1 MSAAFDIV
9 QSVLGLERN
18 DSWSLDV
25 VEPLAMVTAVKTSY
39 GVNHPAVSPYVEKKG
54 WVVDLENKVVVAP
67 FYGEVTVRE
76 DEPVPTDDAAD
87 ASVLYQR
94 GYEGTIIRVMLYG
107 GKKYVFTSRKLDCS
121 KSRWGT
127 KKSFRELFSDL
138 GGDQVMEELYDAKKT
153 HSPFVHF
160 FILNHPDLLISSKQP
175 MNTGALV
182 YLGCYSCGTC
192 AHVPEEQVDLVKRD
206 PKWTFDYKEAEEK
219 KICFA
224 PGYITLEE
232 AGRVYHQGYSE
243 KVTVADPRVAPG
255 EFFMRLNLTDGVP
268 KLTKWCSPGYMYRCK
283 VRGDEPNVLH
293 RFYHLAQDVKLSDEE
308 YDQKYLWL
316 AYEAHYETKR
326 KAERGEIKSWD
337 VGTPKEM
344 RDQGSK
350 FENICKN
357 MLLCVPG
364 WRQATVVNYYYD
376 YKNTQKNVVNWL
388 TDVYYQRPEEKEV
401 IPRGW
406 KLLEL
411 AVNYAKTR
419 KVEHV
424 SAKLLKKNLGFL
436 LENERGDSLYKL
448 RKNMNQMRKKLEQEE
463 KVEQQ

>member
-1 MSAAFDIV
+1 
-9 QSVLGLERN
+9 
-18 DSWSLDV
+18 
-25 VEPLAMVTAVKTSY
+25 
-39 GVNHPAVSPYVEKKG
+39 
-54 WVVDLENKVVVAP
+54 
-67 FYGEVTVRE
+67 
-76 DEPVPTDDAAD
+76 
-87 ASVLYQR
+87 
-94 GYEGTIIRVMLYG
+94 
-107 GKKYVFTSRKLDCS
+107 
-121 KSRWGT
+121 
-127 KKSFRELFSDL
+127 
-138 GGDQVMEELYDAKKT
+138 
-153 HSPFVHF
+153 
-160 FILNHPDLLISSKQP
+160 
-175 MNTGALV
+175 
-182 YLGCYSCGTC
+182 
-192 AHVPEEQVDLVKRD
+192 
-206 PKWTFDYKEAEEK
+206 
-219 KICFA
+219 
-224 PGYITLEE
+224 
-232 AGRVYHQGYSE
+232 
-243 KVTVADPRVAPG
+243 
-255 EFFMRLNLTDGVP
+255 
-268 KLTKWCSPGYMYRCK
+268 
-283 VRGDEPNVLH
+283 
-293 RFYHLAQDVKLSDEE
+293 LAQDVKLSDEE
-308 YDQKYLWL
+308 YDQRYLWL